1 MRTSKQLLALGA
13 LLAFLPLTACTVAG
27 GTRIAPES
35 HFVYPNSN
43 VQTLGPVNVT
53 LQTPPTFFVPP
64 ASRSAET
71 DQALYRKALR
81 QHQGA
86 DLIVDYVVSTEI
98 TMVPLPGIQVYLTKH
113 ELEGTAA
120 KMVVGKQHLR

>member
-1 MRTSKQLLALGA
+1 M
-13 LLAFLPLTACTVAG
+13 TACTVAG
-27 GTRIAPES
+27 GTRISPES

-43 VQTLGPVNVT
+43 VKTLGPVRAS
-53 LQTPPTFFVPP
+53 LQSPPTFFIPP
-64 ASRSAET
+64 ATRTAET
-71 DQALYRKALR
+71 DQKLYRQALR

-98 TMVPLPGIQVYLTKH
+98 TMIPLPGIQVYITKH